1 MDTLREISRCI
12 QKRNIESKVVS
23 LFQFYVH
30 GLTVTLIPPYLVKI
44 FKAFQC
50 RVRKY

>member
-1 MDTLREISRCI
+1 MDTSRELSRCI
-12 QKRNIESKVVS
+12 QKINIESKVVS